1 MLEEPVILM
10 LKPLTGKAKPLAGI
24 AKPLAEIAMFGAL
37 VGAQLVGQTA
47 QTTGQTP
54 GQPTGQSPGQT
65 TGQPAIQPTGRSNG
79 RSNGQPGGRGARPWW
94 DGDLS
99 KNANLSEAQ
108 QKQVL
113 QIRGDFRPNMREVQQ
128 AVNKADA
135 DVAAAFNEE
144 PVDQAKAN
152 DAINRLAAA
161 RAEATRTVSQFSLK
175 LRTVLT
181 AQQWQEMQHPQPWP
195 GRSGR
200 PGGRRRGPATRA
212 TSTSTTNQK

>member
-1 MLEEPVILM
+1 MSKV
-10 LKPLTGKAKPLAGI
+10 LTGMTQAFAG
-24 AKPLAEIAMFGAL
+24 MAL
-37 VGAQLVGQTA
+37 LGAQAFAQTA
-47 QTTGQTP
+47 QP
-54 GQPTGQSPGQT
+54 GQATGQSAGQATGQT
-65 TGQPAIQPTGRSNG
+65 TGPATSQPASQPGGRPNGRAARSNG
-79 RSNGQPGGRGARPWW
+79 RAAGEPGGRGPRPWW

-113 QIRGDFRPNMREVQQ
+113 QIRGDFRPRMREVQQ

-135 DVAAAFNEE
+135 DLAAAFNEE

-161 RAEATRTVSQFSLK
+161 RSEATRTVSQFSLK

-181 AQQWQEMQHPQPWP
+181 AQQWQEMQHPGPWLDRP
-195 GRSGR
+195 DR
-200 PGGRRRGPATRA
+200 PGGRRRGPPPRS

>member
-1 MLEEPVILM
+1 MI
-10 LKPLTGKAKPLAGI
+10 KPLAGI
-24 AKPLAEIAMFGAL
+24 TVVGAL
-37 VGAQLVGQTA
+37 LGAQGVAQTAQSAGQPAGQTTGQTA
-47 QTTGQTP
+47 QTAGQGT
-54 GQPTGQSPGQT
+54 SQT
-65 TGQPAIQPTGRSNG
+65 TGQPAGRPNGRGGRSPG
-79 RSNGQPGGRGARPWW
+79 EPGGRGPRPWW

-113 QIRGDFRPNMREVQQ
+113 QIRGDFRPRMREVQQ

-135 DVAAAFNEE
+135 ELAAAFNEE
-144 PVDQAKAN
+144 PVDQGKAN

-161 RAEATRTVSQFSLK
+161 RAEATRTVSQCSLK

-181 AQQWQEMQHPQPWP
+181 AQQWQEMQHPRAWP
-195 GRSGR
+195 DR
-200 PGGRRRGPATRA
+200 PGGRRRGQPPRA

>member
-1 MLEEPVILM
+1 MLRLLRPSAEM
-10 LKPLTGKAKPLAGI
+10 AQTCAGI
-24 AKPLAEIAMFGAL
+24 ALLGAL
-37 VGAQLVGQTA
+37 VFAQTASA
-47 QTTGQTP
+47 QTTGQ
-54 GQPTGQSPGQT
+54 SVGQT
-65 TGQPAIQPTGRSNG
+65 TGQTTGPGQPAARPIGRSPG
-79 RSNGQPGGRGARPWW
+79 EPGGRGPRPWW

-99 KNANLSEAQ
+99 KNANLSEVQ

-113 QIRGDFRPNMREVQQ
+113 QIRGDFRPRMREVQQ

-135 DVAAAFNEE
+135 DLAAAFNEE
-144 PVDQAKAN
+144 PVDQVKAN

-181 AQQWQEMQHPQPWP
+181 AQQWQEMQHPGPWLDRP
-195 GRSGR
+195 DR
-200 PGGRRRGPATRA
+200 PGGRRRGPPPRS